1 MSGEKHWEA
10 VYRDKTA
17 EEVSWFQPSP
27 ELSLALIDAAGVPRQ
42 APLIDVGG
50 GASRLVDRLL
60 EAGYGNVSVLDI
72 SSAALEQSR
81 TRLGAAADAVR
92 WLQADITRAELP
104 GRYRL
109 WHDRAVF
116 HFLVDAPARAAY
128 LERLE
133 RHLEPGGQAIIAT
146 FAPDGPE
153 RCSGLPVQRYSA
165 RSLSRTLGERF
176 RLIES
181 REELHTTP
189 AGVVQAFV
197 YCRFEHATN
206 IDE

>member
-1 MSGEKHWEA
+1 MSGQKHWEA
-10 VYRDKTA
+10 VYRDRPA

-27 ELSLALIDAAGVPRQ
+27 DLSLALIDAAEMPLD

-50 GASRLVDRLL
+50 GASRLIDKLL

-72 SSAALEQSR
+72 SPAALAQSR
-81 TRLGAAADAVR
+81 SRLGAAADAVR

-104 GRYRL
+104 EHYRL

-116 HFLVDAPARAAY
+116 HFLVGAPERAAY

-146 FAPDGPE
+146 FSLDGPE

-165 RSLSRTLGERF
+165 RSLARTLGERF

-197 YCRFEHATN
+197 YCRFKHAAN

>member
-1 MSGEKHWEA
+1 MSREKHWEA

-27 ELSLALIDAAGVPRQ
+27 ELSLALIEAAGMSRQVPI
-42 APLIDVGG
+42 IDVGG
-50 GASRLVDRLL
+50 GASRLVDRLI
-60 EAGYGNVSVLDI
+60 EAGYGDVSVLDI

-81 TRLGAAADAVR
+81 ARLGVAADAVR

-104 GRYRL
+104 IRYRL

-116 HFLVDAPARAAY
+116 HFLVDAQARAAY

-146 FAPDGPE
+146 FSPDGPE

-165 RSLSRTLGERF
+165 QSLAQALGERF

-181 REELHTTP
+181 RDELHTTP
-189 AGVVQAFV
+189 AGARQTFV

-206 IDE
+206 TDE

>member
-1 MSGEKHWEA
+1 MSGELHWEG
-10 VYRDKTA
+10 VYRDKCA

-27 ELSLALIDAAGVPRQ
+27 ELSLALIDAARMPRE

-60 EAGYGNVSVLDI
+60 EAGYGKVSVLDI
-72 SSAALEQSR
+72 SAAALDQSR
-81 TRLGAAADAVR
+81 ARLGAAAAAVH
-92 WLQADITRAELP
+92 WLRADITRAELP
-104 GRYRL
+104 ARYRL

-133 RHLEPGGQAIIAT
+133 RHLEPGGQVILAT
-146 FAPDGPE
+146 FSPEGPE

-165 RSLSRTLGERF
+165 QSLAQTLGERF
-176 RLIES
+176 RLLES
-181 REELHTTP
+181 TQELHTTP
-189 AGVVQAFV
+189 AGVEQAFV
-197 YCRFEHATN
+197 YCRFEHAPNT
-206 IDE
+206 DE

>member
-1 MSGEKHWEA
+1 MSGQKHWET

-27 ELSLALIDAAGVPRQ
+27 ELSLTLIDAAGVPRQ
-42 APLIDVGG
+42 APLIDIGG

-60 EAGYGNVSVLDI
+60 EAGYSNVSVLDI
-72 SSAALEQSR
+72 SAAALEQSR
-81 TRLGAAADAVR
+81 TRLGVAADAVC

-104 GRYRL
+104 ARYRL

-116 HFLVDAPARAAY
+116 HFLVDAQARAAY

-146 FAPDGPE
+146 FSPDGPE

-165 RSLSRTLGERF
+165 QSLSQTLGERF

-197 YCRFEHATN
+197 YCRFEHSTN